1 MTEVKTE
8 LKGFRVR
15 LNEKEVQALLEAIDS
30 YCKQLLKKRLLN
42 KEANEELLHSCN
54 FKHWENP
61 ETDAKFKLLCHE
73 GSVIDGKIRSLESV
87 ERQFKDLLKGK
98 TRGRRRNPSFHYGE
112 ERLWNPQVESEVRQ
126 EIRKER
132 LVEKLLK
139 EAEAS
144 GRISSS
150 ESS

>member
-8 LKGFRVR
+8 LKEFRVR
-15 LNEKEVQALLEAIDS
+15 LNEKELQALLESIDS
-30 YCKQLLKKRLLN
+30 YCKQLIKKRLLN

-112 ERLWNPQVESEVRQ
+112 ERLWNPSVEN
-126 EIRKER
+126 EIREEIKKER

-150 ESS
+150 

>member
-8 LKGFRVR
+8 LKEFRVR
-15 LNEKEVQALLEAIDS
+15 LNEKELQALLESIDS
-30 YCKQLLKKRLLN
+30 YCKQLIRKRLLN

-61 ETDAKFKLLCHE
+61 ETDAKFKTLCQE
-73 GSVIDGKIRSLESV
+73 SSAIDAKIRSLESV

-98 TRGRRRNPSFHYGE
+98 TRGRRRRPSFYYGE
-112 ERLWNPQVESEVRQ
+112 ERLWNPSVENEVRE
-126 EIRKER
+126 EIKKER

-144 GRISSS
+144 GRISST
-150 ESS
+150 

>member
-1 MTEVKTE
+1 MTETKAE
-8 LKGFRVR
+8 LKEFRVR
-15 LNEKEVQALLEAIDS
+15 LNDKELQALLEAIDS

-61 ETDAKFKLLCHE
+61 ETDARFKTLCQE
-73 GSVIDGKIRSLESV
+73 SSIIDNKIRSLESV

-112 ERLWNPQVESEVRQ
+112 ERLWNPYVENEVRQ

-144 GRISSS
+144 GRIASTKSS
-150 ESS
+150 

>member
-1 MTEVKTE
+1 MTEVKIE
-8 LKGFRVR
+8 LKEFRVR
-15 LNEKEVQALLEAIDS
+15 LDQKEIEALLEAIDA
-30 YCKQLLKKRLLN
+30 YCKQLIKKRLLN
-42 KEANEELLHSCN
+42 KEANEELLRSCN

-61 ETDAKFKLLCHE
+61 ETDAKFKTLCQE
-73 GSVIDGKIRSLESV
+73 SSAIDAKIRSLESV

-98 TRGRRRNPSFHYGE
+98 TRGRRRKPSFYFGE
-112 ERLWNPQVESEVRQ
+112 ERLWNPSVEN
-126 EIRKER
+126 EIRREIKKER

-144 GRISSS
+144 GRISSV